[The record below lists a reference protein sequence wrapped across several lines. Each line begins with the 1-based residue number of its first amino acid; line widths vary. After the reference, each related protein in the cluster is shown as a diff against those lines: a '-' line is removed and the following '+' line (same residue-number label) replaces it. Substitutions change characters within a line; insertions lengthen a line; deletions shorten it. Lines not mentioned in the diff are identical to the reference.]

1 MKWPTVLTFEG
12 GGKMLFVKPFRRKYK
27 RGWVAQ
33 WPRTRHDAELSDN
46 LPDDGG
52 RRLLC
57 GFFVFFFTSRYE
69 PSARFCPPAEL
80 IKTLT
85 SSVSDRNTASIS
97 NESSGD
103 TDRRRVPQSLPSGSR
118 RDGAQGCFKIVISP
132 SGQKGVDPQ
141 CTSRPGSIYCSQV
154 NVLFSFISPFGCP
167 HKRNGSN
174 FNFTRSAAL

>member
-1 MKWPTVLTFEG
+1 M
-12 GGKMLFVKPFRRKYK
+12 
-27 RGWVAQ
+27 
-33 WPRTRHDAELSDN
+33 AELRSDRGMRHGAELLDN

-57 GFFVFFFTSRYE
+57 LFFFVLFFLTSRCE
-69 PSARFCPPAEL
+69 PSARFSPPAEL

-103 TDRRRVPQSLPSGSR
+103 TIRRRVPQSLPSGSR

-141 CTSRPGSIYCSQV
+141 CTLRPGSIYCSQV

-167 HKRNGSN
+167 HKCNGSN